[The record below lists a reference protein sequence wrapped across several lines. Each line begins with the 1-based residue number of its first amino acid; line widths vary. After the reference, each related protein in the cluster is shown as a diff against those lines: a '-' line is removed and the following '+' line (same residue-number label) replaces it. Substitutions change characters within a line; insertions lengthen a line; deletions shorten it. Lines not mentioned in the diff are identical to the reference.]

1 MELNRILQKEILLA
15 LSEVYPDAMLVEALP
30 HFVDDRAYMANLFYL
45 KEHKLLD
52 GSDIREPGRCRS
64 MIDVQIT
71 KDGLDLLAD
80 DGGVAAIM
88 AEPSDEK
95 R

>member
-1 MELNRILQKEILLA
+1 MELNRTLQKEILMA

-30 HFVDDRAYMANLFYL
+30 DFSDSRQYMANLFYL
-45 KEHKLLD
+45 KEHKLID

-80 DGGVAAIM
+80 DGGIAAII
-88 AEPSDEK
+88 AENE
-95 R
+95 

>member
-1 MELNRILQKEILLA
+1 MELDRILQKKILIA
-15 LSEVYPDAMLVEALP
+15 LSEVYPDAMLVDSLP
-30 HFVDDRAYMANLFYL
+30 GFLDERQYMANLFYL
-45 KEHKLLD
+45 KEHRLID

-80 DGGVAAIM
+80 DGGIRAILGD
-88 AEPSDEK
+88 SDE
-95 R
+95 